1 MKKYS
6 VLICLLILS
15 VFMLAGCQQNPVKD
29 ATAAESAAGQETAE
43 SAAGREDEDNIKVHY
58 INVGNAD
65 AILLQQGGFSMLIDA
80 GENKNGKMVVEYIKN
95 LGITKLDY
103 LIGTHPHSD
112 HIGGMDDVIYA
123 FEIGQIIMPK
133 VSHTTKTYEEV
144 LIAAKD
150 KGHKITGAK
159 SGQTYSLGNAR
170 AEILSPVKDK
180 YENLNE
186 YSVVLRVTYENN
198 SFLFTGDME
207 KYNEKELL
215 QANVNLF
222 ADVLK
227 VAHHGSSTSSTAA
240 FLQAVNPK
248 YGIISVGKDNDYG
261 HPHTQI
267 LRRLTSTMTVYRT
280 DENGTITATGDG
292 SSITIAAER

>member
-1 MKKYS
+1 
-6 VLICLLILS
+6 
-15 VFMLAGCQQNPVKD
+15 MLAGCQQNPVKY
-29 ATAAESAAGQETAE
+29 AAAPTAAESAAGQETAE
-43 SAAGREDEDNIKVHY
+43 SAAGREDEGTIKVHY

-159 SGQTYSLGNAR
+159 SGQTYSLGNAQ

-215 QANVNLF
+215 QANVNLC
-222 ADVLK
+222 ANVLK

-240 FLQAVNPK
+240 FLQAVNPE
-248 YGIISVGKDNDYG
+248 YGIISVGEDNDYG

-280 DENGTITATGDG
+280 DKHGTITATGDG
-292 SSITIAAER
+292 SSITITAER